1 MKLKSILAVVFCTVA
16 IIAQAQQNIGFR
28 AEKIISPQVN
38 SDNTVTFRLNAPK
51 AKSVSVKGDWEAND
65 GVGTMKKDKEG
76 LWEYTT
82 PVLPSEMY
90 TYRFDIDGVIGLDPH
105 NPFTRRDVGNVFS
118 IFFVGNGPADYYQV
132 HDVPHGTMQ
141 TVWYQC
147 QGLYQNNRR
156 MVIYLPPS
164 YDKDNKNYPVLYLMH
179 GSGGDEMA
187 WSDLGFVNRVMDN
200 LIAEGKV
207 EPMIVVMPNGNPS
220 KQAEAGETSENLSY
234 MPVMTNTLP
243 DYKAGKFEA
252 TFPQIVNYVDNHYR
266 TLPDKAHRALAGLSM
281 GGFYTMMIS
290 ANFPELFDYIG
301 LFSAGV
307 DFKGI
312 NWNIPV
318 YRDLDRKLAEQY
330 KQGVKLYWI
339 GMGKADRL
347 YPFNLDLMKRLDKA
361 GTKYEYHESS
371 RGHLWSNWRQYLLIF
386 APQLFK

>member
-65 GVGTMKKDKEG
+65 GVGTMKKGKEG

-118 IFFVGNGPADYYQV
+118 IFFVGDGPADYYQV

-318 YRDLDRKLAEQY
+318 YRDLDRKLAEQH

>member
-156 MVIYLPPS
+156 MVIYLS
-164 YDKDNKNYPVLYLMH
+164 
-179 GSGGDEMA
+179 
-187 WSDLGFVNRVMDN
+187 
-200 LIAEGKV
+200 LIH
-207 EPMIVVMPNGNPS
+207 I
-220 KQAEAGETSENLSY
+220 
-234 MPVMTNTLP
+234 
-243 DYKAGKFEA
+243 
-252 TFPQIVNYVDNHYR
+252 
-266 TLPDKAHRALAGLSM
+266 
-281 GGFYTMMIS
+281 
-290 ANFPELFDYIG
+290 
-301 LFSAGV
+301 
-307 DFKGI
+307 
-312 NWNIPV
+312 
-318 YRDLDRKLAEQY
+318 
-330 KQGVKLYWI
+330 
-339 GMGKADRL
+339 
-347 YPFNLDLMKRLDKA
+347 
-361 GTKYEYHESS
+361 
-371 RGHLWSNWRQYLLIF
+371 
-386 APQLFK
+386 

>member
-65 GVGTMKKDKEG
+65 GVGTMKKGKED

-318 YRDLDRKLAEQY
+318 YRDLDRKLAEQH

>member
-1 MKLKSILAVVFCTVA
+1 MKLKSILAVVFCAVA
-16 IIAQAQQNIGFR
+16 IIAQAQQNIGFK
-28 AEKIISPQVN
+28 AEKLISPQVN

-65 GVGTMKKDKEG
+65 GVGTMKKGKG
-76 LWEYTT
+76 GIWEYTT
-82 PVLPSEMY
+82 PVLPSETY
-90 TYRFDIDGVIGLDPH
+90 TYRFNIDGVIGIDPH

-147 QGLYQNNRR
+147 QGMYQNNRR

-164 YDKDNKNYPVLYLMH
+164 YDKDNKNYPVLYLLH

-187 WSDLGFVNRVMDN
+187 WSDLGFINRVMDN
-200 LIAEGKV
+200 LIAEGKA

-252 TFPQIVNYVDNHYR
+252 SFPQIVNYVDNHYR

-281 GGFYTMMIS
+281 GGFYSMMIS

-307 DFKGI
+307 DFTGI
-312 NWNIPV
+312 DWNIPV
-318 YRDLDRKLAEQY
+318 YRDLDKKLAEQH

-347 YPFNLDLMKRLDKA
+347 YPFNLELMKRLDQA
-361 GTKYEYHESS
+361 GTKYEYHEST
-371 RGHLWSNWRQYLLIF
+371 RGHLWSNWRQYLLIYT
-386 APQLFK
+386 PLLFK

>member
-38 SDNTVTFRLNAPK
+38 SDNTVTFRLKAPK

-187 WSDLGFVNRVMDN
+187 WSDLGFVYRVMDN

-266 TLPDKAHRALAGLSM
+266 TLPDKTHRALAGLSM

-318 YRDLDRKLAEQY
+318 YRDLDRKLAEQH

>member
-65 GVGTMKKDKEG
+65 GVGTMKKGKEG

-118 IFFVGNGPADYYQV
+118 IFFVGHGPADYYQV

-386 APQLFK
+386 ASQLFK

>member
-65 GVGTMKKDKEG
+65 GVGTMKKGKEG

-118 IFFVGNGPADYYQV
+118 IFFVGHGPADYYQV

-347 YPFNLDLMKRLDKA
+347 YPFNLDLMKCLDKA

>member
-38 SDNTVTFRLNAPK
+38 SDNTVTFRLKAPK

-266 TLPDKAHRALAGLSM
+266 TLPDKTHRALAGLSM

-318 YRDLDRKLAEQY
+318 YRDLDRKLAEQH

>member
-28 AEKIISPQVN
+28 AEKIVSPQVN

-65 GVGTMKKDKEG
+65 GVGTMKKGKEG

-118 IFFVGNGPADYYQV
+118 IFFVGHGPADYYQV

>member
-65 GVGTMKKDKEG
+65 GVGTMKKGKEG

-318 YRDLDRKLAEQY
+318 YRDLDQKLAEQH

-361 GTKYEYHESS
+361 GTKYKYHESS

>member
-65 GVGTMKKDKEG
+65 GVGTMKKGKEG

-118 IFFVGNGPADYYQV
+118 IFFVGHGPADYYQV

>member
-1 MKLKSILAVVFCTVA
+1 MKLKSILAVVFCAVA
-16 IIAQAQQNIGFR
+16 IIAQAQQNIGFK
-28 AEKIISPQVN
+28 AEKLISPQVN

-51 AKSVSVKGDWEAND
+51 AKSISVKGDWEAND
-65 GVGTMKKDKEG
+65 GVGTMKKGKG
-76 LWEYTT
+76 GIWEYTT

-90 TYRFDIDGVIGLDPH
+90 TYRFNIDGVIGIDPH

-147 QGLYQNNRR
+147 QGMYQNNRR

-164 YDKDNKNYPVLYLMH
+164 YDKDNKNYPVLYLLH

-187 WSDLGFVNRVMDN
+187 WSDLGFINRVMDN
-200 LIAEGKV
+200 LIAEGKA

-252 TFPQIVNYVDNHYR
+252 SFPQIVNYVDNHYR

-281 GGFYTMMIS
+281 GGFYSMMIS

-307 DFKGI
+307 DFTGI
-312 NWNIPV
+312 DWNIPV
-318 YRDLDRKLAEQY
+318 YRDLDKKLAEQH

-347 YPFNLDLMKRLDKA
+347 YPFNLELMKRLDQA
-361 GTKYEYHESS
+361 GTKYEYHEST
-371 RGHLWSNWRQYLLIF
+371 RGHLWSNWRQYLLIYT
-386 APQLFK
+386 PLLFK